1 MRLENWS
8 IGSTDDYYTAPE
20 NIRLKASGC
29 VFGNEKFKDGYFINT
44 SILEE
49 INLQEKYVITHSGNK
64 YFLGQPDP
72 EWIYW
77 LKETKDKYYNIITE
91 NFDAQI

>member
-29 VFGNEKFKDGYFINT
+29 VFGNEKFKDGYFIN
-44 SILEE
+44 S
-49 INLQEKYVITHSGNK
+49 
-64 YFLGQPDP
+64 
-72 EWIYW
+72 
-77 LKETKDKYYNIITE
+77 
-91 NFDAQI
+91 